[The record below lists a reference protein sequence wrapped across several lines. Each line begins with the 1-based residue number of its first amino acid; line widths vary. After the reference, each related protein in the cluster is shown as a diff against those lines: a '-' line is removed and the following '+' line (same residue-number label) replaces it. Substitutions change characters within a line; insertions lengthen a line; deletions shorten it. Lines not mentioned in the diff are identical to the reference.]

1 MPRSKKPPPSQIAE
15 KLDLLAQQAGGEA
28 ARRVRKLAGISLVA
42 QCRQY
47 ISALL
52 PVLLDIAVNGEDR
65 DRLRAIEI
73 LLDRGYG
80 KAPQIVNI
88 VQSVDSETLQ
98 QIASAIIQK
107 RELAPASTPQ
117 IVEGRLAKSRRSPP
131 RKRGKK

>member
-1 MPRSKKPPPSQIAE
+1 MPRSKKPPPLQIAE

-47 ISALL
+47 ISVLL

-117 IVEGRLAKSRRSPP
+117 IVEARLAKSRRASG
-131 RKRGKK
+131 KRGKK